1 MLLGPK
7 THKFFAVF
15 FSDLLRPTAGWRHT
29 LAVAA
34 PRRRTREPSP
44 VLAAEGGID
53 MQLDRNQLNRL
64 LRLSDDQLRA
74 VLGKLLAE
82 YGLDAAAFP
91 LASMDMSRLRAV
103 LQTATD
109 EDIARFMSG
118 AGARG
123 QVPPAMRDRINRADR
138 ADKEPSGG
146 GGK

>member
-1 MLLGPK
+1 
-7 THKFFAVF
+7 
-15 FSDLLRPTAGWRHT
+15 
-29 LAVAA
+29 
-34 PRRRTREPSP
+34 
-44 VLAAEGGID
+44 

-118 AGARG
+118 AGASG
-123 QVPPAMRDRINRADR
+123 KVPPAVRDKMNRAREDQG
-138 ADKEPSGG
+138 GG

>member
-1 MLLGPK
+1 
-7 THKFFAVF
+7 
-15 FSDLLRPTAGWRHT
+15 
-29 LAVAA
+29 
-34 PRRRTREPSP
+34 
-44 VLAAEGGID
+44 

-64 LRLSDDQLRA
+64 LRLSDDQLRT

-118 AGARG
+118 VGASG
-123 QVPPAMRDRINRADR
+123 QVPPSVRDKMNRAREDQ
-138 ADKEPSGG
+138 GG
-146 GGK
+146 GGRK